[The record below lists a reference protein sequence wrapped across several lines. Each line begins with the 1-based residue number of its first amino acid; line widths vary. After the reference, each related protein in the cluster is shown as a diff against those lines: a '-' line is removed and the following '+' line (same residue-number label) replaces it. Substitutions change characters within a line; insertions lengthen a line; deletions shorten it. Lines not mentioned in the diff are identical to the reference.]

1 LGTQTELDVNNS
13 IVVGDH
19 TVIAPGCFITDH
31 DHGILAGRRIDEQ
44 TCREGPVSIGS
55 DVWIGARVCILRG
68 VAIGNGAVVGAGSVV
83 KQNISP
89 YDIAAGVPA
98 KIIGNRLS
106 RTYP

>member
-1 LGTQTELDVNNS
+1 LGTQTELDVTNS

-44 TCREGPVSIGS
+44 VCREGSGAI
-55 DVWIGARVCILRG
+55 WIGARVCILREL
-68 VAIGNGAVVGAGSVV
+68 AMRSGAVVGARSVV

-89 YDIAAGVPA
+89 YDIAAGIPA
-98 KIIGNRLS
+98 KITGNRLS
-106 RTYP
+106 RTCP

>member
-1 LGTQTELDVNNS
+1 M
-13 IVVGDH
+13 VGDH
-19 TVIAPGCFITDH
+19 TAIAPGCFIIDH

-44 TCREGPVSIGS
+44 VCRDGPVSIGS
-55 DVWIGARVCILRG
+55 DAWIGARACILRG

-83 KQNISP
+83 KRNISP
-89 YDIAAGVPA
+89 HDIVAEIPA